1 MGGRAVIIL
10 AHIGSLTVAA
20 WTLAAIGVLTGM
32 ILGAF
37 LTLNLIDRN
46 KDPR

>member
-1 MGGRAVIIL
+1 VIII
-10 AHIGSLTVAA
+10 AHIASLTVAT

-37 LTLNLIDRN
+37 LTLDLIDRN
-46 KDPR
+46 KDRR